1 MALGDRDYWAATRHP
16 WAAALFVLPLL
27 GVYEAGVLAQGNAGP
42 PELLR
47 NGADLWLRGLLA
59 ALGLSPLFA
68 APLVLLALL
77 LAWAWWRRRDRP
89 RELFGVWVG
98 TLCESVVFAV
108 ALWLLSQGLIPLLN
122 GLHVYLNAAADGD
135 PAVTD
140 LISFLG
146 AGIYEETLFR
156 LVLFSGL
163 LGLLELLEFPRW
175 GAAALAGLLSALLFS
190 LAHHVGP
197 CAEAFEP
204 YVFLF
209 RTLAG
214 LYFAALYRL
223 RGFGVAVGA
232 HAGYDVLVGLLLE

>member
-1 MALGDRDYWAATRHP
+1 MMNREYLTAVRHP

-27 GVYEAGVLAQGNAGP
+27 AAYEAGVLTQSAL
-42 PELLR
+42 PEQVR

-59 ALGLSPLFA
+59 LLGLSPPYA
-68 APLVLLALL
+68 APLLL
-77 LAWAWWRRRDRP
+77 LGLLLCWGWLRRSDRP
-89 RELFGVWVG
+89 RELLGVWVG
-98 TLCESVVFAV
+98 MACESVVFAV
-108 ALWLLSQGLIPLLN
+108 GLWLLSLGMIPLLN
-122 GLHVYLNAAADGD
+122 GVNVYLNVEHD
-135 PAVTD
+135 PAVAH
-140 LISFLG
+140 LLSFLG

-156 LVLFSGL
+156 LLLFSGL
-163 LGLLELLEFPRW
+163 VALLRQLEFPGW
-175 GAAALAGLLSALLFS
+175 WAATLAGLLSALLFS

-197 CAEAFEP
+197 CGEAFEP
-204 YVFLF
+204 YAFLF